1 VSFRIIQPENLD
13 EALQALT
20 QYGDEAKIIA
30 GGTAL
35 VLMLQQKLIAPGVLI
50 SLGRI
55 PQLVFQRQEDGYLH
69 LGAMLLLRDLG
80 DSERLQGRYAGLH
93 TAFSEV
99 GNVRVRNQATLGGN
113 LAEADYASD
122 PPTMLLALDAS
133 VVASSARGSRTISLS
148 DFFLGFYTTALE
160 PDEILT
166 EARIPPLP
174 AGARSTYLK
183 FKSRSSEDRPCLGV
197 AAVGVFDGDDV
208 CRDLRVAIG
217 AACGTPQR
225 LPVVE
230 GMVTGEVLSDALIA
244 EIAEGYATDIET
256 LEDLRGSAWYR
267 TQMIRVHVARALK
280 ELRDGHR

>member
-1 VSFRIIQPENLD
+1 MSLRVIQPEYLD
-13 EALQALT
+13 EALQALA

-55 PQLVFQRQEDGYLH
+55 PELVFQRQGNGSLH
-69 LGAMLLLRDLG
+69 LGAMLLLRDLEN
-80 DSERLQGRYAGLH
+80 SEEIRGRYAGLH
-93 TAFSEV
+93 AAFRDV

-133 VVASSARGSRTISLS
+133 VVALSARGSRVMPLS

-160 PDEILT
+160 PDEVLS
-166 EARIPPLP
+166 EVRVPSLP
-174 AGARSTYLK
+174 DGARSTYLK
-183 FKSRSSEDRPCLGV
+183 FKSRSAEDRPCLGV
-197 AAVGVFDGDDV
+197 AAVGVFDGDV

-217 AACGTPQR
+217 AACSTPQR
-225 LPVVE
+225 LPAIE
-230 GMVTGEVLSDALIA
+230 AMAAGQALSDALVA
-244 EIAEGYATDIET
+244 EIAARYAANVET

-280 ELRDGHR
+280 EIRDEHR

>member
-1 VSFRIIQPENLD
+1 MSFRVIQPENLD
-13 EALQALT
+13 EALQALA

-55 PQLVFQRQEDGYLH
+55 PELVYQRQEDGYLR
-69 LGAMLLLRDLG
+69 LGAMLLLRDLQ
-80 DSERLQGRYAGLH
+80 DSEEIRGRYSGLH

-133 VVASSARGSRTISLS
+133 VVTSSARGSRTIPLS
-148 DFFLGFYTTALE
+148 DFYLGFYTTVLE

-166 EARIPPLP
+166 GVTVPSLP

-183 FKSRSSEDRPCLGV
+183 FKSRSAEDRPCLGV
-197 AAVGVFDGDDV
+197 AAVGIFDGDV

-217 AACGTPQR
+217 AACSTPQR
-225 LPVVE
+225 LLAVE
-230 GMVTGEVLSDALIA
+230 GMATGQALSDALIT
-244 EIAEGYATDIET
+244 EIAEGYAAGIET

-280 ELRDGHR
+280 EIRDDHW